1 MKKII
6 SVIEKIEKGNMEPQR
21 KIRLLD
27 YMQTKAEKLDIPAGH
42 LVALWTIISQA
53 KQNIK
58 E

>member
-6 SVIEKIEKGNMEPQR
+6 SVIEKIEKGNMGPQR

-27 YMQTKAEKLDIPAGH
+27 YMQAKTEKLDIPAGH
-42 LVALWTIISQA
+42 LVALWAIISQA